1 LVPLLGREQ
10 AFVRVLS
17 VPVSGRVRGGFMAQC
32 IRRSERRFTMNR
44 SPYHQVLECASPLA
58 LSALVRGR
66 KSGRGLPQSKT
77 LARRRRSCSGS
88 WSECMRQSERRLCL
102 SLLERLRV
110 RANEALLI
118 FWRWL
123 IPGTVE
129 LHASF
134 GGAGGFPGKQ

>member
-10 AFVRVLS
+10 AFARVLS
-17 VPVSGRVRGGFMAQC
+17 VPVSRRVRGGFMAQC

-88 WSECMRQSERRLCL
+88 WSQCIRQSERRL
-102 SLLERLRV
+102 RV
-110 RANEALLI
+110 RTNAPLLI

-129 LHASF
+129 LHESF
-134 GGAGGFPGKQ
+134 GRAGSFPGKQ